1 MHSHLVLEAKPGFTS
16 SFSLYGLG
24 GIGKTQIAIQ
34 YAYQHQKEFD
44 IVCWLRANDW
54 NTLVSSYVELSGD
67 SDLISLGSPKF
78 ENENDSIAIANRLK
92 TWFEKKCELK
102 WLLIF
107 DNADNLHDTEEM
119 QNVADLIPRGQSGCV
134 LITSRN
140 RARVKKL
147 ANAGC
152 EVIEM
157 VESEA
162 MQLFTECSQLS
173 VSDSNEQYVKALIRS
188 LGYLPLAIEQAGSF
202 IQASGISVV
211 RYIALYEANKSDLLK
226 EKLPTNIYYHETVAT
241 TWKISFA
248 DVDRQDPLASEML
261 RLMPFLDG
269 VKIHKDIFETGSKIL
284 TNDWK
289 LSKATIYNLE
299 QSFRCLQSYSLI
311 RTLAG
316 DDVAIHLLVQQ
327 VIRENIGPDA
337 SSYFVGALKLVSYQF
352 PWGGDLANLGTCLNY
367 LAHARCCVEDEMAK
381 ENKSDEMMSLLD
393 SLGAFFDSNGQYT
406 EAIEQYR
413 RSLKIREKAFG
424 VDHINTTEAERNLG
438 ITYHSQGKYDEA
450 IKQYERALKIY
461 EKAFGV
467 DHINTTDKINH
478 VGVTYDC
485 QGKYDE
491 AIEQYERSL
500 KINEKAFGVDYLD
513 TADALNHLGI
523 TYDSQGKY
531 DEAIEQYERALKIY
545 EKAFGVDHINTA
557 DTINNLGMTYDN
569 QGKYDEAIEQ
579 YGRALKIKEKA
590 FGVDHINT
598 ANTIMKIG
606 S

>member
-1 MHSHLVLEAKPGFTS
+1 MCIVSESKRSSIFNIPYPPNPNFVGRIEILKLMHSHLVREAKPGFTS

-67 SDLISLGSPKF
+67 SDLISLESPKF
-78 ENENDSIAIANRLK
+78 ENENDNISIANRLK

-119 QNVADLIPRGQSGCV
+119 QNVANLIPRGQRGCV

-140 RARVKKL
+140 RASVKKL
-147 ANAGC
+147 VNAGC

-226 EKLPTNIYYHETVAT
+226 KKLPTKIYYRETVAT

-248 DVDRQDPLASEML
+248 EVDRQDPLASEML

-269 VKIHKDIFETGSKIL
+269 AKIHKDIFETGSKIL

-299 QSFRCLQSYSLI
+299 QSLRCLQSYSLI
-311 RTLAG
+311 RKLAG

-337 SSYFVGALKLVSYQF
+337 SAYFVGALKLVSYQF

-424 VDHINTTEAERNLG
+424 VDHINTADTINNLG
-438 ITYHSQGKYDEA
+438 STYY
-450 IKQYERALKIY
+450 R
-461 EKAFGV
+461 
-467 DHINTTDKINH
+467 
-478 VGVTYDC
+478 

-491 AIEQYERSL
+491 AIEQ
-500 KINEKAFGVDYLD
+500 D
-513 TADALNHLGI
+513 
-523 TYDSQGKY
+523 
-531 DEAIEQYERALKIY
+531 ERALKIY

-557 DTINNLGMTYDN
+557 DTINNLGITYRHQGKYDDAIKIGRGSWRKKEKALEVEN
-569 QGKYDEAIEQ
+569 INKAKTIKNHGITYRDKGKYDEAKEQ
-579 YGRALKIKEKA
+579 YERALKIKEKA

-598 ANTIMKIG
+598 ADTINNLGITYQRQE
-606 S
+606 